1 MTNYLI
7 SWDEVVSYSLEI
19 EAPSKQEAID
29 KFLSDNYD
37 REDVRDCGQQFDEH
51 TIEIEEM

>member
-1 MTNYLI
+1 MSNYLI
-7 SWDEVVSYSLEI
+7 SWDEVLSYSLEI

-51 TIEIEEM
+51 TVEIGEM

>member
-1 MTNYLI
+1 MINYLI

-29 KFLSDNYD
+29 KFLSDNHD

-51 TIEIEEM
+51 TVEIEEI

>member
-37 REDVRDCGQQFDEH
+37 REDVRDCGQKFDEH
-51 TIEIEEM
+51 TVEIEEM

>member
-7 SWDEVVSYSLEI
+7 SWDEVLSYSLEI

-51 TIEIEEM
+51 TVEIGEM